1 MRIVVDTSA
10 LVALYIPEKL
20 SKYIRDEMEKNEEYH
35 FLDLIFYEFT
45 NVIRKRVA
53 RGEISNEK
61 AMEILKNGYELISSS
76 VVHEGKEVIMEAYEM
91 GLKYSITVYD
101 ASLIALANKINGK
114 IITTDLKLLNSLRN
128 TQLYSLFLV
137 GDEVS

>member
-20 SKYIRDEMEKNEEYH
+20 SKYIREEMEKNEEYH
-35 FLDLIFYEFT
+35 FLDLIYYEFT

-53 RGEISNEK
+53 RGEISNDK
-61 AMEILKNGYELISSS
+61 AMEILKNGYELISNST
-76 VVHEGKEVIMEAYEM
+76 VHEGKEVIMEAYEM

-114 IITTDLKLLNSLRN
+114 ILTTDLKLLNSLKN

-137 GDEVS
+137 GDGVS